1 MKFLFLDFHVKHV
14 ILGLSYSFYYLTDW
28 EFLNSRLATSNY
40 FEEYILTYSSAFR
53 WLMMIFFS

>member
-14 ILGLSYSFYYLTDW
+14 ILGLSCSSYYLTDW